1 MLEKHMDRVNHIHF
15 KDLRSAVYHQSKEQ
29 DWSFLKSVKEGIF
42 TVPGDGDMVDW
53 DGVFAVLNKSD
64 YEGWIVVEAEQD
76 PAKADP
82 LEYAIKARKFIA
94 EKTGL

>member
-1 MLEKHMDRVNHIHF
+1 M
-15 KDLRSAVYHQSKEQ
+15 
-29 DWSFLKSVKEGIF
+29 F

-53 DGVFAVLNKSD
+53 DGVFNLIKNSS

-82 LEYAIKARKFIA
+82 LEYAIMARTFLK
-94 EKTGL
+94 EKLGQ

>member
-1 MLEKHMDRVNHIHF
+1 MDRVNHIHL
-15 KDLRSAVYHQSKEQ
+15 KDLRRDVYNQAKVQ
-29 DWSFLKSVKEGIF
+29 DWSFLNSVKEGLF

-53 DGVFAVLNKSD
+53 DGIFAILNKSN

-82 LEYAIKARKFIA
+82 LEYAMKARKFIN